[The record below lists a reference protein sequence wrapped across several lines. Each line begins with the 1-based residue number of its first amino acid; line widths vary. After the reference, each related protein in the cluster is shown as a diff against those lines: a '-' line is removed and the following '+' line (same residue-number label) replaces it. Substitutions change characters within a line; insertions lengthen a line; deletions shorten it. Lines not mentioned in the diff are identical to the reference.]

1 MRFTVPALATIAAL
15 ATSGPLLAADSY
27 AVDASHSAALF
38 SVSHLG
44 ISNTH
49 GRFNAIAGTLTWD
62 AADPA
67 ASAITVSIKTDTVD
81 TASEKRD
88 QHLRSPDFFN
98 AKQFPE
104 FTFASKSFT
113 KVDESTY
120 TVTGD
125 LTLVGTTKPVTV
137 TVKKIGE
144 GKDPWGG
151 YRIGFETSFAL
162 KRSDYGI
169 KGVPGVGD
177 DVAVT
182 FALEGIKK

>member
-1 MRFTVPALATIAAL
+1 MRFILP
-15 ATSGPLLAADSY
+15 SLLALSLPLAAADTY
-27 AVDASHSAALF
+27 AVDPSHSAALF

-49 GRFNAIAGTLTWD
+49 GRFNAIDGTLTWD
-62 AADPA
+62 ADA
-67 ASAITVSIKTDTVD
+67 AKSAISVAIKTESVD
-81 TASEKRD
+81 TAAEKRD

-98 AKQFPE
+98 AKQFPTMN
-104 FTFASKSFT
+104 FTSKSFT
-113 KVDESTY
+113 KVDDSTY
-120 TVTGD
+120 TVAGE

-151 YRIGFETSFAL
+151 YRIGFETSFTI
-162 KRSDYGI
+162 KRSDFGI

-182 FALEGIKK
+182 FALEGMKK

>member
-1 MRFTVPALATIAAL
+1 MRLLIPSLMLSFSSLT
-15 ATSGPLLAADSY
+15 LAAADTY
-27 AVDASHSAALF
+27 TVDPVHSSALF
-38 SVSHLG
+38 SVRHAE

-49 GRFNAIAGTLTWD
+49 GRFNATAGSVTWD
-62 AADPA
+62 GTDATK
-67 ASAITVSIKTDTVD
+67 SVIGIIVKTDSVD
-81 TASEKRD
+81 TGDAKRD
-88 QHLRSPDFFN
+88 SHLRTADFFN

-104 FTFASKSFT
+104 MTFSSKT
-113 KVDESTY
+113 VTMVDATTF

-125 LTLVGTTKPVTV
+125 LTLTGTTKPVTV

-151 YRIGFETSFAL
+151 YRIGFESTFAI
-162 KRSDYGI
+162 KRSDFGM

-177 DVAVT
+177 DVTVT